1 MSYVSHDTSYSSI
14 TNKALV
20 FPPGLYGLSMAK
32 AYIQVN
38 PDHKVVVYTDGSSI
52 GGVWA
57 KERLYPNLKTNNM
70 LGTFELSDLPM
81 ATETYGVKPG
91 EHIPGDVMH
100 RYLEDY
106 ATKFDVTRHIRFNSK
121 VEEVEENENDSSWTL
136 TICSTSAS
144 SIGKRSQIKTKR
156 LVVATGMASE
166 ASIPSLPGSE
176 SFKKPLFHFSN
187 FNKHLDTVS
196 TSKAVA
202 ILGSAKAA
210 WDVCYDYASA
220 GVQVEWIIRRSGL
233 GPNWMAPPYVTPLR
247 RWLEK
252 LVMTRFLTW
261 FSPCI
266 WGDADGYATPR
277 SWLHSTVIGR
287 WIVDNVWAV
296 LSNDVIQLN
305 RYDRSEET
313 KKLKPRTTAFWVGS
327 MLSILNYETDFF
339 ELVKNGRIRVHLAD
353 VERLSPGAVHLDD
366 GKELKVDLLCCAT
379 GWKHDLDIKF
389 RPTGVKEKVGLPTSS
404 PERDAITTKADTEIL
419 QRFPK
424 LQSQPDLIRFPEDNN
439 AKSPNRSWRLFRLVI
454 PPAYLTKR
462 NIGFCGITTP
472 LNTTMC
478 AQTQALWLTAYLS
491 GLMDI
496 SQFGSAEDVVYTT
509 ELENRWGRW
518 RYPQGFAA
526 RFPDFVFDS
535 LPYIDLLLGDLGL
548 NKWRKGGMLS
558 EIFEPYG
565 VEDYRG
571 LVEEWMEAHRHDI
584 ACDFR
589 GDIASESSELR
600 KRMKGVVKN

>member
-1 MSYVSHDTSYSSI
+1 
-14 TNKALV
+14 
-20 FPPGLYGLSMAK
+20 MAK

-252 LVMTRFLTW
+252 LVMTR
-261 FSPCI
+261 
-266 WGDADGYATPR
+266 
-277 SWLHSTVIGR
+277 
-287 WIVDNVWAV
+287 
-296 LSNDVIQLN
+296 
-305 RYDRSEET
+305 
-313 KKLKPRTTAFWVGS
+313 
-327 MLSILNYETDFF
+327 
-339 ELVKNGRIRVHLAD
+339 
-353 VERLSPGAVHLDD
+353 
-366 GKELKVDLLCCAT
+366 
-379 GWKHDLDIKF
+379 
-389 RPTGVKEKVGLPTSS
+389 
-404 PERDAITTKADTEIL
+404 
-419 QRFPK
+419 
-424 LQSQPDLIRFPEDNN
+424 
-439 AKSPNRSWRLFRLVI
+439 
-454 PPAYLTKR
+454 
-462 NIGFCGITTP
+462 
-472 LNTTMC
+472 
-478 AQTQALWLTAYLS
+478 
-491 GLMDI
+491 
-496 SQFGSAEDVVYTT
+496 
-509 ELENRWGRW
+509 
-518 RYPQGFAA
+518 
-526 RFPDFVFDS
+526 
-535 LPYIDLLLGDLGL
+535 
-548 NKWRKGGMLS
+548 
-558 EIFEPYG
+558 
-565 VEDYRG
+565 
-571 LVEEWMEAHRHDI
+571 
-584 ACDFR
+584 
-589 GDIASESSELR
+589 
-600 KRMKGVVKN
+600 

>member
-1 MSYVSHDTSYSSI
+1 MFT
-14 TNKALV
+14 LG
-20 FPPGLYGLSMAK
+20 FFGLSMAK

-38 PDHKVVVYTDGSSI
+38 PAHKVVVYTNGSSV

-106 ATKFDVTRHIRFNSK
+106 AAKFDVTRNIRFNSK
-121 VEEVEENENDSSWTL
+121 VEVVEENEEDSSWTL
-136 TICSTSAS
+136 TVRSTSPS
-144 SIGKRSQIKTKR
+144 SIGKQSQIRTKR
-156 LVVATGMASE
+156 LVIAAGMASE
-166 ASIPSLPGSE
+166 PSMPPLPGSE
-176 SFKKPLFHFSN
+176 SFERPLFHFADFS
-187 FNKHLDTVS
+187 KRLDTLS
-196 TSKAVA
+196 LSKTVAV
-202 ILGSAKAA
+202 LGSAKAA

-220 GVQVEWIIRRSGL
+220 GVQVEWIIRKSGL
-233 GPNWMAPPYVTPLR
+233 GPNWMSPPYVTPLK

-277 SWLHSTVIGR
+277 SWLHGTAIGR
-287 WIVDNVWAV
+287 LIVDTFWSI
-296 LSNDVIQLN
+296 LSNDVVQLN

-313 KKLKPRTTAFWVGS
+313 KKLKPWTTAFWVGS
-327 MLSILNYETDFF
+327 MLSILNYDTDFF
-339 ELVKNGRIRVHLAD
+339 ELVKNGKIRVHLAD
-353 VERLSPGAVHLDD
+353 VERLSSGAVHLDD

-379 GWKHDLDIKF
+379 GWKHDLNIKF
-389 RPTGVKEKVGLPTSS
+389 QPESLREKVGLPTSS
-404 PERDAITTKADTEIL
+404 SSERDTITAKADAEIL
-419 QRFPK
+419 NRFPK
-424 LQSQPDLIRFPEDNN
+424 LRSQPDLIRFPEDSN
-439 AKSPNRSWRLFRLVI
+439 AKSLNRSWRLFRLVV

-462 NIGFCGITTP
+462 NIGFCGIVTP
-472 LNTTMC
+472 LNTAMC
-478 AQTQALWLTAYLS
+478 SQTQAIWLTAYFS
-491 GLMDI
+491 EVMDI
-496 SQFGSAEDVVYTT
+496 SQFGSAEDVAYTT
-509 ELENRWGRW
+509 ELENRWGKW

-535 LPYIDLLLGDLGL
+535 LPYVDLLLGDLGL
-548 NKWRKGGMLS
+548 KKWRKGTALNEM
-558 EIFEPYG
+558 FEPYG

-571 LVEEWMEAHRHDI
+571 LVEEWMEAHGHDT
-584 ACDFR
+584 
-589 GDIASESSELR
+589 ASVKGNIESKSSELR
-600 KRMKGVVKN
+600 KRTNGVVNT